1 MYFNKTPRCMHHSSS
16 KSTDLNYPFQILSF
30 QFWNSIFQTVL
41 YAKEA
46 IPKKN
51 SIFHPNLGNCILYFQ
66 WEILGKNTIS
76 ILKAEVSKH
85 ARAAC

>member
-1 MYFNKTPRCMHHSSS
+1 MYFNKTPRCMHHSSL

-30 QFWNSIFQTVL
+30 QFWNSIFQIVL

-51 SIFHPNLGNCILYFQ
+51 SIFHPNLGSPYYTSSGKFLVKILLAY
-66 WEILGKNTIS
+66 
-76 ILKAEVSKH
+76 
-85 ARAAC
+85 